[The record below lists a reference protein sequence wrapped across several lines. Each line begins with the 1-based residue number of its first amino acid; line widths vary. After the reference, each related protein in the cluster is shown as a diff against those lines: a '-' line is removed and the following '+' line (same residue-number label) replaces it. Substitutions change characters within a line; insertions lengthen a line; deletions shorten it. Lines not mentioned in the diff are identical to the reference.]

1 MAHSSKQI
9 SRSSKASIE
18 APMFTDPSG
27 LADVKLSPRVAAL
40 RKLVVSGQYQIS
52 PRRLAHQI
60 MRAAGVKPE

>member
-18 APMFTDPSG
+18 APMFSDPSG
-27 LADVKLSPRVAAL
+27 LVDMKLSPRVAAL
-40 RKLVVSGQYQIS
+40 RKLVATGQYQIS

-60 MRAAGVKPE
+60 MRSAGVKPE